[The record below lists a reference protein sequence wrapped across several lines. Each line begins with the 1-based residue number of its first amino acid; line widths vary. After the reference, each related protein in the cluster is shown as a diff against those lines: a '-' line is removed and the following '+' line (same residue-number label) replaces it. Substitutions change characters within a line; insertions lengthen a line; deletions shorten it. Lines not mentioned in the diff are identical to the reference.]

1 MKYFFLVGE
10 ASGDAHAAA
19 LPEALR
25 RKDPQAQFAGLG
37 GPLMQAAGVKLY
49 QDYTHMAFMGVWAIL
64 CNIPQIRENFRIAEQ
79 ALLSEKPDVLILV
92 DYPSFNLKM
101 AEFARKHL
109 PGIKII
115 YYIPPKVWA
124 WKTHRIHRIARLCD
138 EVHAIFPFEPAFY
151 AKYGYQCTYVGNPTA
166 KAVAQWQASHS
177 AAASQRSGLTTGS
190 ETVIALLPGS
200 RKNEIRNCLPK
211 MLKAIHKELP
221 NLQSPISNIQS
232 PTSNLQS
239 PISIVIAAAPGIEED
254 FYTQYLADNITLTHD
269 TWSLL
274 SRAKVALVASG
285 TATLE
290 AALLGCPQVA
300 VYRII
305 LSRWLGWLRPF
316 IFKLK
321 QFTLVNIIAGKEV
334 IYEAI
339 GPKFSVSNI
348 RRELHRL
355 LTDEAYVKNML
366 AEYGHIRT
374 LMQSPQ

>member
-19 LPEALR
+19 LMEELR
-25 RKDPQAQFAGLG
+25 RRDRAAQFVGLG
-37 GPLMQAAGVKLY
+37 GEMMRQVGARLY
-49 QDYTHMAFMGVWAIL
+49 QDYTNMAFMGVWAIL
-64 CNIPQIRENFRIAEQ
+64 CNLPQIRENFRIAKR
-79 ALLSEKPDVLILV
+79 ALLSEKPDILVLV

-101 AEFARKHL
+101 AGFARQHL
-109 PGIKII
+109 PRTKIV

-138 EVHAIFPFEPAFY
+138 EVLGIFPFEPDFY
-151 AKYGYQCTYVGNPTA
+151 AQFGYPCTYIGNPTA
-166 KAVAQWQASHS
+166 EEIAKWKATHASTS
-177 AAASQRSGLTTGS
+177 R
-190 ETVIALLPGS
+190 EEIIAVLPGS
-200 RKNEIRNCLPK
+200 RRNEIRNCLPK
-211 MLKAIHKELP
+211 MLKAAQEHSHP
-221 NLQSPISNIQS
+221 
-232 PTSNLQS
+232 
-239 PISIVIAAAPGIEED
+239 IVIAAAPGMD
-254 FYTQYLADNITLTHD
+254 DTFYQPFLTNDVTLTRD
-269 TWSLL
+269 TWALL
-274 SRAKVALVASG
+274 QKAKVALVTSG

-339 GPKFSVSNI
+339 GPKFSTKNI
-348 RRELHRL
+348 RHELRKL
-355 LTDEAYVKNML
+355 LTDEAYTKNML
-366 AEYGHIRT
+366 AEYKHILSVLGMHAVAETAAERIRT
-374 LMQSPQ
+374 LAQSQQ

>member
-10 ASGDAHAAA
+10 ASGDAHAAL

-25 RKDPQAQFAGLG
+25 QKDPHAQFVGLG

-64 CNIPQIRENFRIAEQ
+64 CNIPQIRENFRIAER
-79 ALLSEKPDVLILV
+79 ALLAEKPDVLILV

-101 AEFARKHL
+101 AEFARQHL
-109 PGIKII
+109 PAIRII

-151 AKYGYQCTYVGNPTA
+151 AKYGYSCTYVGNPTA
-166 KAVAQWQASHS
+166 KAVAAW
-177 AAASQRSGLTTGS
+177 R
-190 ETVIALLPGS
+190 ETHPVEPRQNIIAILPGS
-200 RKNEIRNCLPK
+200 RRNEIRNCLPK
-211 MLKAIHKELP
+211 MLKAAKDYKY
-221 NLQSPISNIQS
+221 PII
-232 PTSNLQS
+232 
-239 PISIVIAAAPGIEED
+239 IAEAPGIKED
-254 FYTQYLADNITLTHD
+254 FYKPYLSDNISLTHN
-269 TWSLL
+269 TWELL

-339 GPKFSVSNI
+339 GPKFSTANI
-348 RRELHRL
+348 RRELHKL
-355 LTDEAYVKNML
+355 LTDEKRVQQML
-366 AEYGHIRT
+366 ADYEHIRT

>member
-19 LPEALR
+19 LLEVLR
-25 RKDPQAQFAGLG
+25 TQDSESQFVGLG

-49 QDYTHMAFMGVWAIL
+49 QDYTHMAFMGVIAVL
-64 CNIPQIRENFRIAEQ
+64 RNIKQIRENFLIAEQ
-79 ALLSEKPDVLILV
+79 ALLAENPDVLVLV

-109 PGIKII
+109 PKIKIV

-138 EVHAIFPFEPAFY
+138 EVHGIFPFEPDFY
-151 AKYGYQCTYVGNPTA
+151 ARYGYNCTYVGNPTA
-166 KAVAQWQASHS
+166 KAVAKWQSSHPQS
-177 AAASQRSGLTTGS
+177 KRQ
-190 ETVIALLPGS
+190 EIIALLPGS
-200 RKNEIRNCLPK
+200 RKNEIRNCLKK
-211 MLKAIHKELP
+211 MLKAAKDFHYPL
-221 NLQSPISNIQS
+221 
-232 PTSNLQS
+232 
-239 PISIVIAAAPGIEED
+239 VIAAAPGINDD
-254 FYTQYLADNITLTHD
+254 FYAPFLNENISLTRD

-274 SRAKVALVASG
+274 ACAKVAVVASG

-305 LSRWLGWLRPF
+305 CSRWLGWLRPF

-339 GPKFSVSNI
+339 GPKFSTNNI
-348 RRELHRL
+348 RRELNKL
-355 LTDEAYVKNML
+355 LTDETYVANML
-366 AEYGHIRT
+366 TEYERIKT
-374 LMQSPQ
+374 LMQ

>member
-10 ASGDAHAAA
+10 ASGDLHAAA
-19 LPEALR
+19 YVEELR
-25 RKDPQAQFAGLG
+25 KRDSSATFVGTG
-37 GPLMQAAGVKLY
+37 GDQMAAAGVRILLHYNK
-49 QDYTHMAFMGVWAIL
+49 MAFMGVIAVL
-64 CNIPQIRENFRIAEQ
+64 RNIRQIRANFRLVEQ
-79 ALLSEKPDVLILV
+79 ALLDEKPDVLILV

-101 AEFARKHL
+101 AEFARKNL

-138 EVHAIFPFEPAFY
+138 EVQGIFPFEPDFY
-151 AKYGYQCTYVGNPTA
+151 AKYGYKCTYVGNPTMREIEA
-166 KAVAQWQASHS
+166 YRKPQK
-177 AAASQRSGLTTGS
+177 R
-190 ETVIALLPGS
+190 ENIIALLPGS

-211 MLKAIHKELP
+211 MLKAVH
-221 NLQSPISNIQS
+221 NLAK
-232 PTSNLQS
+232 LQDCNYE
-239 PISIVIAAAPGIEED
+239 IVIARAPGIDTALYER
-254 FYTQYLADNITLTHD
+254 YTNDARLMTD
-269 TWSLL
+269 TWELL
-274 SRAKVALVASG
+274 CRAKVALVASG

-305 LSRWLGWLRPF
+305 TSRWLGWLRPF

-339 GPKFSVSNI
+339 GPKFSTRNI
-348 RRELHRL
+348 QRELKRL
-355 LTDEAYVKNML
+355 LEDDDYRNNMVN
-366 AEYGHIRT
+366 EYKVIYEK
-374 LMQSPQ
+374 LKV